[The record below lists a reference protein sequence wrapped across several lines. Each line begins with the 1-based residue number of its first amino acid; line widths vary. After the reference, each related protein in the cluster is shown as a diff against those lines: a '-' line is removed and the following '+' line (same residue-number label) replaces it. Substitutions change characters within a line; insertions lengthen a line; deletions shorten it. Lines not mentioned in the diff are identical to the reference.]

1 MVTGIVMASGL
12 STRMGRCKLLLKYKG
27 EFLIEYALDAV
38 NKSNLDEKI
47 VVTGNETIIDLAEDR
62 NLKVVR
68 NLQGNIGQSQSIKL
82 GLKVASEISGYAFI
96 TGDQPFLSENLINKL
111 IEEFEENPDKFI
123 VPVYKG
129 RRGNPV
135 IFPPKYRNE
144 LLSLNG
150 DIGGRII
157 LKNHEEDIHFVEID
171 EEYFLWDIDT
181 EKDYTEL
188 LQSNY
193 Y

>member
-12 STRMGRCKLLLKYKG
+12 STRMGKYKLLLKYRGK
-27 EFLIEYALDAV
+27 FLIEYVLDAV
-38 NKSNLDEKI
+38 SKSNLEGKI
-47 VVTGNETIIDLAEDR
+47 VVTGNETIVELAEVRDLR
-62 NLKVVR
+62 VVK
-68 NLQGNIGQSQSIKL
+68 NYHGYMGQSQSIKL
-82 GLKVASEISGYAFI
+82 GLKEASEISGYAFI
-96 TGDQPFLSENLINKL
+96 TGDQPFLSENLINRL
-111 IEEFEENPDKFI
+111 IEEFEENQDKFI

-135 IFPPKYRNE
+135 IFPSKYRNE
-144 LLSLNG
+144 LLALNG
-150 DIGGRII
+150 DVGGKAI
-157 LKNHEEDIHFVEID
+157 LKNHEKSIHFVEID

-193 Y
+193 H